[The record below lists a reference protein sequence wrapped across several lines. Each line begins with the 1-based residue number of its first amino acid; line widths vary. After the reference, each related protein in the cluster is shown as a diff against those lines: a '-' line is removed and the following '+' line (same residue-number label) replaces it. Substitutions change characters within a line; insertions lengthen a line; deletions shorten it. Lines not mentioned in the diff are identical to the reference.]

1 MNLTDAQ
8 WNNLFHEYE
17 QQGKTKANS
26 MSEQYFYLGEI
37 DCPGEMLSDIHVKY
51 SDIQNIGKTNWLK
64 STVTGKY
71 LHVNDCTLDN
81 LYDAGKIIEGDCY
94 SDNYDSKYQKY
105 CSLLKEEQIAYRVN
119 NQGVAKQLAK
129 QLVYDEFGY
138 IWKYTIEY
146 KITEIIKNTFDNS
159 NKERIYE
166 SSIEADTVKEA
177 NVKLNS
183 ELRKE
188 GETIC
193 TFVKYPEGY
202 KPTIGEMLTG
212 GKLPRYKEYILSISV
227 ELLKIN
233 NNIN

>member
-71 LHVNDCTLDN
+71 YHVDDCTLDN
-81 LYDAGKIIEGDCY
+81 LYNAGKIIDDYNSE
-94 SDNYDSKYQKY
+94 SYDPEYEKY
-105 CSLLKEEQIAYRVN
+105 SLLSKEEQILYRVN

-129 QLVYDEFGY
+129 QLVYDEFSY
-138 IWKYTIEY
+138 IWKYSIEY
-146 KITEIIKNTFDNS
+146 KITEKIVNTFDNS
-159 NKERIYE
+159 IKERVYE
-166 SSIEADTVKEA
+166 SNIEADTVKEA
-177 NVKLNS
+177 NVKLSS

-193 TFVKYPEGY
+193 TFTKYPEGY
-202 KPTIGEMLTG
+202 KPSIGEIMTG
-212 GKLPRYKEYILSISV
+212 GNFPRYKEYILSVSV

-233 NNIN
+233 NNRD

>member
-71 LHVNDCTLDN
+71 YHVDDCTLDN
-81 LYDAGKIIEGDCY
+81 LYNAGKIIDDYNSE
-94 SDNYDSKYQKY
+94 SYDPEYEKY
-105 CSLLKEEQIAYRVN
+105 SLLSKEEQILYRVN

-138 IWKYTIEY
+138 NWKYTIEY
-146 KITEIIKNTFDNS
+146 KITEKIVNTFDNS
-159 NKERIYE
+159 IKERVYE
-166 SSIEADTVKEA
+166 SNIEADTVKEA
-177 NVKLNS
+177 NVKLSS

-193 TFVKYPEGY
+193 TFTKYPEGY
-202 KPTIGEMLTG
+202 KPSIGEIMTG
-212 GKLPRYKEYILSISV
+212 GNFPRYKEYILSVSV

-233 NNIN
+233 NNRD

>member
-71 LHVNDCTLDN
+71 YHVDDCTLDN
-81 LYDAGKIIEGDCY
+81 LYNAGKIIDDYNSE
-94 SDNYDSKYQKY
+94 SYDPEYEKY
-105 CSLLKEEQIAYRVN
+105 SLLSKEEQILYRVN

-129 QLVYDEFGY
+129 QLVYDEFSY

-233 NNIN
+233 NNTN

>member
-1 MNLTDAQ
+1 MNLTNTQ
-8 WNNLFHEYE
+8 WNNLFCEYE

-26 MSEQYFYLGEI
+26 MNEQYFYLGEI

-64 STVTGKY
+64 STITGKY
-71 LHVNDCTLDN
+71 YHVDDCTLDN
-81 LYDAGKIIEGDCY
+81 LHDAGKIIDHDYNSE
-94 SDNYDSKYQKY
+94 SYDPEYEKY
-105 CSLLKEEQIAYRVN
+105 SLLSKEEQILYRVN
-119 NQGVAKQLAK
+119 NQGVTEQLAK

-138 IWKYTIEY
+138 TWKYTIEY
-146 KITEIIKNTFDNS
+146 KITEKIVNTFDNS
-159 NKERIYE
+159 IKERVYE
-166 SSIEADTVKEA
+166 SNIEADTVKEA
-177 NVKLNS
+177 NIKLNS

-212 GKLPRYKEYILSISV
+212 VKLPRYKEYILSISV

-233 NNIN
+233 NNTN

>member
-17 QQGKTKANS
+17 QQGKTKSNS

-64 STVTGKY
+64 STITGKY
-71 LHVNDCTLDN
+71 YHVDDCTLDN
-81 LYDAGKIIEGDCY
+81 LYDAGKIIDHDCE
-94 SDNYDSKYQKY
+94 SYDPEYEKY
-105 CSLLKEEQIAYRVN
+105 SLLSKEEQILYRIN
-119 NQGVAKQLAK
+119 NQGISEQLAK
-129 QLVYDEFGY
+129 ELVYNEFGY
-138 IWKYTIEY
+138 DWKYTIKY
-146 KITEIIKNTFDNS
+146 KITEKIVNTFDNS
-159 NKERIYE
+159 IKERVYE
-166 SSIEADTVKEA
+166 SNIEADTVKEA
-177 NVKLNS
+177 NTKLNS

-188 GETIC
+188 GEIIC

-212 GKLPRYKEYILSISV
+212 GKLPRYKEYILSVSV

-233 NNIN
+233 NNTN